1 MHTPLR
7 VHVLVSTLVVGGA
20 EQLLRDLLLH
30 LDPAIVAPKLLCFKT
45 PGPVGDELVQRGLPV
60 ATRIMPGKM
69 NPLVVFTLARLL
81 KEEQSDLLLL
91 INHRNALIF
100 GVPAARRAGIPVVN
114 WHNETFKRYSFS
126 GLTLQARRLAHLGVD
141 CLVAAAKGHLDY
153 VRDVEKLPARSF
165 RVIYNGVSPQR
176 AASALN
182 RSEARKRLGLA
193 EDARVIVQ
201 IAALRPDK
209 AHEVMLE
216 AMARL
221 VPHMPQAVLLMLG
234 DGPRRQ
240 ELEQRVRELGL
251 EAHCRFLGV
260 VRDVGDILAGAD
272 IMALSS
278 KPQMETLSVAA
289 IEAMFAKKPVVSP
302 DVGFMR
308 EIVISGE
315 TGELVPAE
323 DPEALAQ
330 GMLGLLRDDEMRH
343 RLGENAAALVQRL
356 CHVEVMAREF
366 EALFLELV
374 ETRTTAPSRS

>member
-7 VHVLVSTLVVGGA
+7 VHVLVSTLIVGGA

-30 LDPAIVAPKLLCFKT
+30 LDPAKVSPKLLCFKA
-45 PGPVGDELVQRGLPV
+45 PGPIGDEIVQQGIPV
-60 ATRIMPGKM
+60 TTRIMPGKM
-69 NPLVVFTLARLL
+69 NPLVVFTLSRLL

-91 INHRNALIF
+91 INHRNALVF
-100 GVPAARRAGIPVVN
+100 GVPAARMAGIPVVN
-114 WHNETFKRYSFS
+114 WHNETYKQYNFS
-126 GLTLQARRLAHLGVD
+126 GLTMQARRLAHLGVD

-153 VRDVEKLPARSF
+153 VRDVEKLPAKSF

-176 AASALN
+176 ATSQLS
-182 RSEARKRLGLA
+182 RTEARKRLTLA
-193 EDARVIVQ
+193 ENARVIVQ

-221 VPHMPQAVLLMLG
+221 VPRLPRAVLLMLG

-240 ELEQRVRELGL
+240 ELEQRVKELGL
-251 EAHCRFLGV
+251 EANCRFMGV
-260 VRDVGDILAGAD
+260 VRNVGDVLAGAE

-289 IEAMFAKKPVVSP
+289 IEAMFAKIPVVSP

-315 TGELVPAE
+315 TGQLVVPE

-330 GMLGLLRDDEMRH
+330 GMLTLLQDDALRR
-343 RLGENAAALVQRL
+343 RLGENAAALAERQ

-366 EALFLELV
+366 ERLFQELV
-374 ETRTTAPSRS
+374 